1 MTESELLERA
11 SRKSALFAGE
21 RIHDR
26 YLYVRPLGRPSK
38 DAILSV
44 EKLGLE
50 EYVGGVDAAAVH
62 AKAFCTKVEVRH
74 GGTTYAKTR
83 FVEKQ
88 HMRKMFEYYDV
99 VRVESQPKCDDLQ
112 RFDVVAVLDYGH
124 GMFDAQSIPH
134 WLCGRWLAVN
144 VQTNSGNYG
153 YNLATKYPAVDY
165 LCVDEAE
172 ARLATQNRD
181 GPIQDSLMALSY
193 RAMKTVITLG
203 REGAIGYSEKS
214 GLVRCPAFTDEVVDT
229 IGAGDAFFAVTAL
242 ISQEADM
249 HTLLRVGNAAG
260 AIKARIVGHTRGV
273 TRDELTGLLAS
284 VRRPSEQSAAKYPG

>member
-1 MTESELLERA
+1 MTESELLDRA
-11 SRKSALFAGE
+11 SHKRALFAGE

-44 EKLGLE
+44 ETLGLE

-62 AKAFCTKVEVRH
+62 AAAFCPRIEVRH

-99 VRVESQPKCDDLQ
+99 VRVESQPKADDLH

-124 GMFDAQSIPH
+124 GMFDSQSIPH

-172 ARLATQNRD
+172 ARLATQNRA
-181 GPIQDSLMALSY
+181 GPIRDSLMELSD
-193 RAMKTVITLG
+193 RAVKVVITLG
-203 REGAIGYSEKS
+203 REGAIGYTEKS
-214 GLVRCPAFTDEVVDT
+214 GVVSCPAFTDEVVDT
-229 IGAGDAFFAVTAL
+229 IGAGDAFFAITAL

-260 AIKARIVGHTRGV
+260 AIKARIVGHRQGV
-273 TRDELTGLLAS
+273 ARDELVRLLAEFP
-284 VRRPSEQSAAKYPG
+284 RAAA